1 MNTLRIGLVSISDRA
16 SSGVYQDKGIP
27 ALEEWLAR
35 ALTTPFE
42 LQTRL
47 IPDEQAI
54 IEQTLCELVDEMGC
68 HLVLTTG
75 GTGPAR
81 RDVTPDATLAI
92 ADREMPGFG
101 EQMRQVSL
109 HFVPTAIL
117 SRQVGVIRK
126 QAGRIP
132 RVFINDLL
140 ARTDIVDLID
150 ARVKLKKQGKNFH
163 ACCPFHNEKTP
174 SFTVNG
180 EKQFYHCFG
189 CGAHGNAIDFLMNYD
204 KLEFVETVEELAA
217 MHNLEVPFEAGS
229 GPSQIERH
237 QRQTLYQLMDGLN
250 TFYQQSLQQPVA
262 MSARQYLEKRGLSHE
277 VIARFAIGF
286 APPGWDNV
294 LKRFGGNPENRQSLI
309 DAGMLVTN
317 DQGRSYDR
325 FRERVMFPIRD
336 KRGRVIGF
344 GGRVLGNDTPKYL
357 NSPETDIFHKGR
369 QLYGLYEAQQDN
381 AEPNRLLV
389 VEGYMDVV
397 ALAQYG
403 INYAVASL
411 GTSTT
416 ADHIQLLFRATNN
429 VICCYDGDRAGR
441 DAAWRA
447 LETALPYMTDG
458 RQLRFMFL
466 PDGEDPDTLVRK
478 EGKEAFEARMEQA
491 MPLSAFL
498 FNSLMP
504 QVDLS
509 TPDGR
514 ARLSTLALPLI
525 SQVPGETLRIYL
537 RQELGNKL
545 GILDDSQLERLMP
558 KAAESGVS
566 RPVPQLKR
574 TTMRIL
580 IGLLVQNPELATLV
594 PPLENLDENKL
605 PGLGLFRELVNTCL
619 SQPGL
624 TTGQLLEHYRGTNN
638 AATLEKLSMWDDIA
652 DKNIAEQTFTDSL
665 NHMFDSLLELRQ
677 EELIARERTHGL
689 SNEERLE
696 LWTLN
701 QELAKK

>member
-1 MNTLRIGLVSISDRA
+1 M
-16 SSGVYQDKGIP
+16 
-27 ALEEWLAR
+27 
-35 ALTTPFE
+35 
-42 LQTRL
+42 
-47 IPDEQAI
+47 
-54 IEQTLCELVDEMGC
+54 
-68 HLVLTTG
+68 
-75 GTGPAR
+75 
-81 RDVTPDATLAI
+81 
-92 ADREMPGFG
+92 
-101 EQMRQVSL
+101 
-109 HFVPTAIL
+109 
-117 SRQVGVIRK
+117 
-126 QAGRIP
+126 AGRIP

-416 ADHIQLLFRATNN
+416 ADHIHMLFRATNN

-447 LETALPYMTDG
+447 LETAMPYMADG

-491 MPLSAFL
+491 QPLSMFL
-498 FNSLMP
+498 FNNLLP

-509 TPDGR
+509 SPDG
-514 ARLSTLALPLI
+514 STKLAALALPLI
-525 SQVPGETLRIYL
+525 NQVPGDAHRIQL
-537 RQELGNKL
+537 RQMLGLKL
-545 GILDDSQLERLMP
+545 GIFDDTQLDRLVP
-558 KAAESGVS
+558 KQAENSVV
-566 RPVPQLKR
+566 RPVQQIKR
-574 TTMRIL
+574 TPMRIL
-580 IGLLVQNPELATLV
+580 IGLLIQNPGLAPLV
-594 PPLENLDENKL
+594 PPLQGLNQTKQ
-605 PGLGLFRELVNTCL
+605 PGLDLFAELVNICITE
-619 SQPGL
+619 PGL
-624 TTGQLLEHYRGTNN
+624 TTAQLLENYRGTSEYP
-638 AATLEKLSMWDDIA
+638 TLEKLSVWNDIK
-652 DKNIAEQTFTDSL
+652 DENVEKTFTDTL
-665 NHMFDSLLELRQ
+665 NTIFDSMLRMRL
-677 EELIARERTHGL
+677 EELIALDRTNRI
-689 SNEERLE
+689 STEERREFWEIRQALE
-696 LWTLN
+696 
-701 QELAKK
+701 KSKI

>member
-1 MNTLRIGLVSISDRA
+1 M
-16 SSGVYQDKGIP
+16 
-27 ALEEWLAR
+27 
-35 ALTTPFE
+35 
-42 LQTRL
+42 
-47 IPDEQAI
+47 
-54 IEQTLCELVDEMGC
+54 
-68 HLVLTTG
+68 
-75 GTGPAR
+75 
-81 RDVTPDATLAI
+81 
-92 ADREMPGFG
+92 
-101 EQMRQVSL
+101 
-109 HFVPTAIL
+109 
-117 SRQVGVIRK
+117 
-126 QAGRIP
+126 AGRIP

-150 ARVKLKKQGKNFH
+150 ARVKLKKQGKNYH

-189 CGAHGNAIDFLMNYD
+189 CGAHGNAVDFLMNYD

-217 MHNLEVPFEAGS
+217 MHNLEVPYEAGS

-250 TFYQQSLQQPVA
+250 SFYQQSLKHSAAEP
-262 MSARQYLEKRGLSHE
+262 ARQYLNKRGLSDD
-277 VIARFAIGF
+277 VIARFAIGY

-294 LKRFGGNPENRQSLI
+294 LKRFGGNSEDRKSLI

-344 GGRVLGNDTPKYL
+344 GGRVLGDALPKYL

-381 AEPNRLLV
+381 AEPPRLLV

-397 ALAQYG
+397 ALAQYD

-416 ADHIQLLFRATNN
+416 ADHIQLLFRVTNN

-478 EGKEAFEARMEQA
+478 EGKAAFEARMEQA
-491 MPLSAFL
+491 QPLSTFL

-514 ARLSTLALPLI
+514 AQLSTLALPLI

-558 KAAESGVS
+558 KQAENSTV
-566 RPVPQLKR
+566 RPAPQLKR

-580 IGLLVQNPELATLV
+580 IGLLVQNPELAPQV
-594 PPLENLDENKL
+594 PSLAGLNHEKL
-605 PGLGLFRELVNTCL
+605 PGLGLFSELVNTCL

-624 TTGQLLEHYRGTNN
+624 TTGQLLEHYRGTKE

-652 DKNIAEQTFTDSL
+652 DKEIAEKTFTDSL
-665 NHMFDSLLELRQ
+665 NHMFDSMLELRQ

-689 SNEERLE
+689 SSEERRE
-696 LWTLN
+696 LWMIN

>member
-1 MNTLRIGLVSISDRA
+1 M
-16 SSGVYQDKGIP
+16 
-27 ALEEWLAR
+27 
-35 ALTTPFE
+35 
-42 LQTRL
+42 
-47 IPDEQAI
+47 
-54 IEQTLCELVDEMGC
+54 
-68 HLVLTTG
+68 
-75 GTGPAR
+75 
-81 RDVTPDATLAI
+81 
-92 ADREMPGFG
+92 
-101 EQMRQVSL
+101 
-109 HFVPTAIL
+109 
-117 SRQVGVIRK
+117 
-126 QAGRIP
+126 AGRIP

-150 ARVKLKKQGKNFH
+150 ARVKLKKQGKNYH

-229 GPSQIERH
+229 GPTQIERH
-237 QRQTLYQLMDGLN
+237 QRQTLYELLDGLN
-250 TFYQQSLQQPVA
+250 GFYRQALQAQNAEP
-262 MSARQYLEKRGLSHE
+262 ARQYLAKRGLSE
-277 VIARFAIGF
+277 SVIERFAIGY
-286 APPGWDNV
+286 APPGWDNA
-294 LKRFGGNPENRQSLI
+294 LKRFGTNSENRQSLI

-317 DQGRSYDR
+317 DKGRSYDR

-344 GGRVLGNDTPKYL
+344 GGRVLGDALPKYL

-369 QLYGLYEAQQDN
+369 QLYGLYEVQQSD
-381 AEPNRLLV
+381 PNPPRLLV

-397 ALAQYG
+397 ALSQYD

-411 GTSTT
+411 GTATT
-416 ADHIQLLFRATNN
+416 AEHIQMLFRVTNN

-441 DAAWRA
+441 SAAWRA

-466 PDGEDPDTLVRK
+466 PDGEDPDTLVRQ
-478 EGKEAFEARMEQA
+478 EGKAAFEARMEQA
-491 MPLSAFL
+491 QPLSTFL
-498 FNSLMP
+498 FNSLLP

-514 ARLSTLALPLI
+514 AQLSTLALPLI

-545 GILDDSQLERLMP
+545 GILDDSQLERLMTRQ
-558 KAAESGVS
+558 ADNSQT
-566 RPVPQLKR
+566 RPAPTLKR

-580 IGLLVQNPELATLV
+580 IGLLVQNPELAPLV
-594 PPLENLDENKL
+594 PSLAALDKTKL
-605 PGLGLFRELVNTCL
+605 PGLELFSELVNTCL

-624 TTGQLLEHYRGTNN
+624 TTGQLLEHYRGTKE
-638 AATLEKLSMWDDIA
+638 AATLEKLSTWDDIA
-652 DKNIAEQTFTDSL
+652 DKDIAEKTFTDAL
-665 NHMFDSLLELRQ
+665 DHLFDSVLELRLT
-677 EELIARERTHGL
+677 ELIARSRTQGL
-689 SNEERLE
+689 SAAEREEVRIITE
-696 LWTLN
+696 AR
-701 QELAKK
+701 AKK

>member
-1 MNTLRIGLVSISDRA
+1 M
-16 SSGVYQDKGIP
+16 
-27 ALEEWLAR
+27 
-35 ALTTPFE
+35 
-42 LQTRL
+42 
-47 IPDEQAI
+47 
-54 IEQTLCELVDEMGC
+54 
-68 HLVLTTG
+68 
-75 GTGPAR
+75 
-81 RDVTPDATLAI
+81 
-92 ADREMPGFG
+92 
-101 EQMRQVSL
+101 
-109 HFVPTAIL
+109 
-117 SRQVGVIRK
+117 
-126 QAGRIP
+126 AGRIP

-150 ARVKLKKQGKNFH
+150 ARVKLKKQGKNYH

-229 GPSQIERH
+229 GPTQIERH
-237 QRQTLYQLMDGLN
+237 QRQTLYELLDGLN
-250 TFYQQSLQQPVA
+250 GFYRQALQAQSGEP
-262 MSARQYLEKRGLSHE
+262 ARHYLAKRGLSDS
-277 VIARFAIGF
+277 VIERFAIGY
-286 APPGWDNV
+286 APPGWDNA
-294 LKRFGGNPENRQSLI
+294 LKRFGNNSENRKSLI

-317 DQGRSYDR
+317 DNGRSYDR

-344 GGRVLGNDTPKYL
+344 GGRVLGDALPKYL

-369 QLYGLYEAQQDN
+369 QLYGLYEVQQND
-381 AEPNRLLV
+381 PNPPRLLV

-397 ALAQYG
+397 ALSQYD

-411 GTSTT
+411 GTATT
-416 ADHIQLLFRATNN
+416 AEHIQMLFRATNT

-441 DAAWRA
+441 SAAWRA

-466 PDGEDPDTLVRK
+466 PDGEDPDTLVRQ
-478 EGKEAFEARMEQA
+478 EGKAAFEARMEQA
-491 MPLSAFL
+491 QPLSTFL
-498 FNSLMP
+498 FNSLLP

-514 ARLSTLALPLI
+514 AQLSTLALPLI

-545 GILDDSQLERLMP
+545 GILDDSQLERLMTRQ
-558 KAAESGVS
+558 ADNSQT
-566 RPVPQLKR
+566 RPAPTLKR

-580 IGLLVQNPELATLV
+580 IGLLVQNPELAPLV
-594 PPLENLDENKL
+594 PSLAALDETKL
-605 PGLGLFRELVNTCL
+605 PGLELFTELVNTCL

-624 TTGQLLEHYRGTNN
+624 TTGQLLEHYRGTKE
-638 AATLEKLSMWDDIA
+638 AATLEKLSTWDDIA
-652 DKNIAEQTFTDSL
+652 DKDIAEKTFTDAL
-665 NHMFDSLLELRQ
+665 DHMFDSVLELRLT
-677 EELIARERTHGL
+677 ELIARSRTQGL
-689 SNEERLE
+689 SAAEREEVRIITE
-696 LWTLN
+696 AR
-701 QELAKK
+701 AKK

>member
-1 MNTLRIGLVSISDRA
+1 M
-16 SSGVYQDKGIP
+16 
-27 ALEEWLAR
+27 
-35 ALTTPFE
+35 
-42 LQTRL
+42 
-47 IPDEQAI
+47 
-54 IEQTLCELVDEMGC
+54 
-68 HLVLTTG
+68 
-75 GTGPAR
+75 
-81 RDVTPDATLAI
+81 
-92 ADREMPGFG
+92 
-101 EQMRQVSL
+101 
-109 HFVPTAIL
+109 
-117 SRQVGVIRK
+117 
-126 QAGRIP
+126 AGRIP

-150 ARVKLKKQGKNFH
+150 ARVKLKKQGKNYH

-217 MHNLEVPFEAGS
+217 MHNLDVPYEAGS

-237 QRQTLYQLMDGLN
+237 QRQNLYQLLDGLN
-250 TFYQQSLQQPVA
+250 AFYQQSLTQPNA
-262 MSARQYLEKRGLSHE
+262 KDAREYLSRRGLSAD
-277 VIARFAIGF
+277 VISRFAIGY

-294 LKRFGGNPENRQSLI
+294 LKRFGGNDENRQSLI

-317 DQGRSYDR
+317 DKGRSYDR

-344 GGRVLGNDTPKYL
+344 GGRVLGDGQPKYL

-369 QLYGLYEAQQDN
+369 QLYGLYEAQLSSP
-381 AEPNRLLV
+381 EPARLLV

-397 ALAQYG
+397 ALAQYD

-416 ADHIQLLFRATNN
+416 ADHIQLLFRVTNN

-447 LETALPYMTDG
+447 LETALPYMNDG

-478 EGKEAFEARMEQA
+478 EGKDAFEARMEQA
-491 MPLSAFL
+491 QPLSTFL

-514 ARLSTLALPLI
+514 AQLSTLALPLI
-525 SQVPGETLRIYL
+525 TQVPGETLRIYL
-537 RQELGNKL
+537 RQELGKKL
-545 GILDDSQLERLMP
+545 GILDDSALERLMP
-558 KAAESGVS
+558 KQAEATARAA
-566 RPVPQLKR
+566 PTLKR

-580 IGLLVQNPELATLV
+580 IGLLLQNPELAPQV
-594 PPLENLDENKL
+594 PPLDALDKNKL
-605 PGLGLFRELVNTCL
+605 PGLGLFAELVNTCL

-624 TTGQLLEHYRGTNN
+624 TTGQLLEQYRGTKE

-652 DKNIAEQTFTDSL
+652 DKDIAEKTFTDSL
-665 NHMFDSLLELRQ
+665 NHMFDSMLEQRQ

-689 SNEERLE
+689 SSEERRE
-696 LWTLN
+696 LWRLN

>member
-1 MNTLRIGLVSISDRA
+1 MGL
-16 SSGVYQDKGIP
+16 
-27 ALEEWLAR
+27 
-35 ALTTPFE
+35 
-42 LQTRL
+42 
-47 IPDEQAI
+47 
-54 IEQTLCELVDEMGC
+54 M
-68 HLVLTTG
+68 
-75 GTGPAR
+75 
-81 RDVTPDATLAI
+81 
-92 ADREMPGFG
+92 
-101 EQMRQVSL
+101 
-109 HFVPTAIL
+109 
-117 SRQVGVIRK
+117 
-126 QAGRIP
+126 AGRIP

-150 ARVKLKKQGKNFH
+150 ARVKLKKQGKNYH

-217 MHNLEVPFEAGS
+217 MHNLDVPYEAGS

-237 QRQTLYQLMDGLN
+237 QRQNLYQLLDGLN
-250 TFYQQSLQQPVA
+250 AFYQQSLTQPNA
-262 MSARQYLEKRGLSHE
+262 KDAREYLSRRGLSAD
-277 VIARFAIGF
+277 VISRFAIGY

-294 LKRFGGNPENRQSLI
+294 LKRFGGNDENRQSLI

-317 DQGRSYDR
+317 DKGRSYDR

-344 GGRVLGNDTPKYL
+344 GGRVLGDGQPKYL
-357 NSPETDIFHKGR
+357 NSPETDIFHTGR
-369 QLYGLYEAQQDN
+369 QLYGLYEAQLSSP
-381 AEPNRLLV
+381 EPARLLV

-397 ALAQYG
+397 ALAQYD

-416 ADHIQLLFRATNN
+416 ADHIQLLFRVTNN

-447 LETALPYMTDG
+447 LETALPYMNDG

-478 EGKEAFEARMEQA
+478 EGKDAFEARMEQA
-491 MPLSAFL
+491 QPLSTFL

-514 ARLSTLALPLI
+514 AQLSTLALPLI
-525 SQVPGETLRIYL
+525 TQVPGETLRIYL
-537 RQELGNKL
+537 RQELGKKL
-545 GILDDSQLERLMP
+545 GILDDSALERLMP
-558 KAAESGVS
+558 KQAEATARAA
-566 RPVPQLKR
+566 PTLKR

-580 IGLLVQNPELATLV
+580 IGLLLQNPELAPQV
-594 PPLENLDENKL
+594 PPLDALDKNKL
-605 PGLGLFRELVNTCL
+605 PGLGLFAELVNTCL

-624 TTGQLLEHYRGTNN
+624 TTGQLLEQYRGTKE

-652 DKNIAEQTFTDSL
+652 DKDIAEKTFTDSL
-665 NHMFDSLLELRQ
+665 NHMFDSMLELRQ

-689 SNEERLE
+689 SSEERRE
-696 LWTLN
+696 LWRLN

>member
-1 MNTLRIGLVSISDRA
+1 M
-16 SSGVYQDKGIP
+16 
-27 ALEEWLAR
+27 
-35 ALTTPFE
+35 
-42 LQTRL
+42 
-47 IPDEQAI
+47 
-54 IEQTLCELVDEMGC
+54 
-68 HLVLTTG
+68 
-75 GTGPAR
+75 
-81 RDVTPDATLAI
+81 
-92 ADREMPGFG
+92 
-101 EQMRQVSL
+101 
-109 HFVPTAIL
+109 
-117 SRQVGVIRK
+117 
-126 QAGRIP
+126 AGRIP

-150 ARVKLKKQGKNFH
+150 ARVKLKKQGKNYH

-217 MHNLEVPFEAGS
+217 MHNLDVPYEAGS

-237 QRQTLYQLMDGLN
+237 QRQNLYQLLDGLN
-250 TFYQQSLQQPVA
+250 AFYQQSLTQPNA
-262 MSARQYLEKRGLSHE
+262 KDAREYLSRRGLSAD
-277 VIARFAIGF
+277 VISRFAIGY

-294 LKRFGGNPENRQSLI
+294 LKRFGGNDENRQSLI

-317 DQGRSYDR
+317 DKGRSYDR

-344 GGRVLGNDTPKYL
+344 GGRVLGDGQPKYL

-369 QLYGLYEAQQDN
+369 QLYGLYEAQLSSS
-381 AEPNRLLV
+381 EPARLLV

-397 ALAQYG
+397 ALAQYD

-416 ADHIQLLFRATNN
+416 ADHIQLLFRVTNN

-447 LETALPYMTDG
+447 LETALPYMNDG

-478 EGKEAFEARMEQA
+478 EGKDAFEARMEQA
-491 MPLSAFL
+491 QPLSTFL

-514 ARLSTLALPLI
+514 AQLSTLALPLI
-525 SQVPGETLRIYL
+525 TQVPGETLRIYL
-537 RQELGNKL
+537 RQELGKKL
-545 GILDDSQLERLMP
+545 GILDDSALERLMP
-558 KAAESGVS
+558 KQAEATARAA
-566 RPVPQLKR
+566 PTLKR

-580 IGLLVQNPELATLV
+580 IGLLLQNPELAPQV
-594 PPLENLDENKL
+594 PPLDALDKNKL
-605 PGLGLFRELVNTCL
+605 PGLGLFAELVNTCL

-624 TTGQLLEHYRGTNN
+624 TTGQLLEQYRGTKE

-652 DKNIAEQTFTDSL
+652 DKDIAEKTFTDSL
-665 NHMFDSLLELRQ
+665 NHMFDSMLEQRQ

-689 SNEERLE
+689 SSEERRE
-696 LWTLN
+696 LWRLN

>member
-1 MNTLRIGLVSISDRA
+1 M
-16 SSGVYQDKGIP
+16 
-27 ALEEWLAR
+27 
-35 ALTTPFE
+35 
-42 LQTRL
+42 
-47 IPDEQAI
+47 
-54 IEQTLCELVDEMGC
+54 
-68 HLVLTTG
+68 
-75 GTGPAR
+75 
-81 RDVTPDATLAI
+81 
-92 ADREMPGFG
+92 
-101 EQMRQVSL
+101 
-109 HFVPTAIL
+109 
-117 SRQVGVIRK
+117 
-126 QAGRIP
+126 AGRIP

-150 ARVKLKKQGKNFH
+150 ARVKLKKQGKNYH

-189 CGAHGNAIDFLMNYD
+189 CGAHGNALDFLMNYD
-204 KLEFVETVEELAA
+204 KLEFVESVEELAA

-229 GPSQIERH
+229 GPSLIERH

-250 TFYQQSLQQPVA
+250 AFYQQSLTQSAAEP
-262 MSARQYLEKRGLSHE
+262 ARQYLSRRGLSGE
-277 VIARFAIGF
+277 VITRFAIGY

-294 LKRFGGNPENRQSLI
+294 LKRFGNNSENRKSLI

-369 QLYGLYEAQQDN
+369 QLYGLYEAQQDKD
-381 AEPNRLLV
+381 EPQRLLV

-416 ADHIQLLFRATNN
+416 ADHIQLLFRVTKN

-441 DAAWRA
+441 EAAWRA
-447 LETALPYMTDG
+447 LETALPYMSDG

-491 MPLSAFL
+491 QPLSTFL
-498 FNSLMP
+498 FNSLLP
-504 QVDLS
+504 KADLT
-509 TPDGR
+509 TPDGTTQL
-514 ARLSTLALPLI
+514 AALALPLI
-525 SQVPGETLRIYL
+525 NQVPGETLRIQL
-537 RQELGNKL
+537 RQILGNKI
-545 GILDDSQLERLMP
+545 GIFDDAQLDRLMP
-558 KAAESGVS
+558 KQVESAAA
-566 RPVPQLKR
+566 RPAPQLKR

-580 IGLLVQNPELATLV
+580 IGLLIQNPELAPKV
-594 PPLENLDENKL
+594 PSLAGLDQSRL
-605 PGLGLFRELVNTCL
+605 PGLGLFAELVNTCL

-624 TTGQLLEHYRGTNN
+624 TTGQLLEHYRGTNE

-652 DKNIAEQTFTDSL
+652 DKDIAEKTFTDAL
-665 NHMFDSLLELRQ
+665 NHMFDSMLERRQ
-677 EELIARERTHGL
+677 EELIARDRTHGL
-689 SNEERLE
+689 SSEERRE
-696 LWTLN
+696 LWQLN